1 MSSGAHAILT
11 DSYWRKRIVLQLL
24 LIASISCDLPM
35 YIAFVATG
43 DYTLVSY
50 SFHKFNSA
58 LLFAAYSM
66 TIYDWSAVLYDI
78 KEIDHRP
85 LFFRR
90 NSLIAIT
97 VLMFGTS
104 AVNFVYMYTTSGVDS
119 YINSPFYVVN
129 IFLQVVSALFLTGMM
144 LSAGVRL
151 SVRIRGVC
159 GELQEGMTTMDTS
172 SVRGLQSA
180 VNRLNSV
187 MFVCFSCILVQV
199 RHCIDY
205 YLFIVVSSCCGA
217 QVLLLMLNYALGY
230 SNETGKTVGPIYFY
244 WWAPLSLTPCQC
256 SGALTVLLW

>member
-1 MSSGAHAILT
+1 MSSGVQAVLT

-97 VLMFGTS
+97 VLMFVTS

-119 YINSPFYVVN
+119 YINSPFYVAN

-151 SVRIRGVC
+151 SMRIRGVC
-159 GELQEGMTTMDTS
+159 GELREGMTTLDKDTS

-199 RHCIDY
+199 CHSFY
-205 YLFIVVSSCCGA
+205 YES
-217 QVLLLMLNYALGY
+217 
-230 SNETGKTVGPIYFY
+230 
-244 WWAPLSLTPCQC
+244 LSLGLRLIIYVHRYCC
-256 SGALTVLLW
+256 SC